1 MPRASNTCCR
11 SFTLAALREAA
22 YVHAR
27 GPIHVYRYLHD
38 EVFPKNRVATSVHLT
53 DIGPIPGTVF
63 TVEGDHRR
71 EP

>member
-1 MPRASNTCCR
+1 MFTPAARSMSTATCKMKC
-11 SFTLAALREAA
+11 SPEESVAA
-22 YVHAR
+22 
-27 GPIHVYRYLHD
+27 
-38 EVFPKNRVATSVHLT
+38 SVHLT